1 MHQANFAEEHK
12 QEQHLFY
19 ANQESSSEER
29 SWYLESGCRNHM
41 GQRSKH
47 FHKHI

>member
-1 MHQANFAEEHK
+1 MEKFCLNKMHQANFAEEHK

-29 SWYLESGCRNHM
+29 S
-41 GQRSKH
+41 
-47 FHKHI
+47 